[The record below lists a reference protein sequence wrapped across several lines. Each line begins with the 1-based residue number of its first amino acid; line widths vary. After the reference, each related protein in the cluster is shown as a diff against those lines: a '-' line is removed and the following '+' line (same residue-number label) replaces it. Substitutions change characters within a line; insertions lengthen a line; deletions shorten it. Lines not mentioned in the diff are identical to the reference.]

1 MAKERI
7 LVVEDEPIV
16 GEEIREDL
24 ESLGYVVPLVLSSSE
39 GIVEAVNECKP
50 DVVIMDIRLE
60 GSSDGID
67 AAYRI
72 KADFDIPVIYLTA
85 YSDPETLARAA
96 RTSPAAY
103 LIKPFNDR
111 ELAANI
117 SMALASP
124 RSSPRAAQHSA
135 KPLPVEEPLLEILE
149 LPALLLDDAG
159 LILHANRAALGF
171 LGLGTIE
178 GARGQ
183 SLSRFID
190 FGTRSPPTREG
201 VEAKRLV
208 ISADGSAKSVVL
220 RVEALGKRAE
230 GPAASL
236 VILDRMSAK
245 ERGLLESS
253 ADSLNAV
260 FLANLPG
267 HDAAG
272 PDYLTDGFL
281 IPCPS
286 GSGDLYDV
294 FSVSGDRFCFFG
306 LDVMGHGSLAS
317 LVAWQLRELIRRLLE
332 EDGSLGPKALLAK
345 VDENYRVSQLGVER
359 IFFSIA
365 IGFVERA
372 TGRFV
377 LVRAGH
383 PPLILV
389 PAGGPAEAL
398 IGEGQAIGFSEK
410 PAMVEMEGMLGPG
423 GKLLVLSD
431 GLLEALERG
440 GRDLPAVV
448 RLVEEGR
455 DLPLSDFVQS
465 AREEAQEECGSDDA
479 SLLVIERRVSGRRS
493 ASGSPTPYAL

>member
-39 GIVEAVNECKP
+39 GIAEAVNDCKP

-72 KADFDIPVIYLTA
+72 KAEFDIPVIYLTA

-96 RTSPAAY
+96 RTAPAAY
-103 LIKPFNDR
+103 LIKPFNER

-117 SMALASP
+117 SMALSSP
-124 RSSPRAAQHSA
+124 RSAPRLAHHAARR
-135 KPLPVEEPLLEILE
+135 LPMTEPLLEILE
-149 LPALLLDDAG
+149 LPALLLDVAG
-159 LILHANRAALGF
+159 GIVHANHAALDLF
-171 LGLGTIE
+171 GLANIE

-190 FGTRSPPTREG
+190 FGVSAMPSRDG
-201 VEAKRLV
+201 VETKRLV
-208 ISADGSAKSVVL
+208 VSADGSAKSVVL
-220 RVEALGKRAE
+220 RVETLTRE
-230 GPAASL
+230 GGESSGSL

-267 HDAAG
+267 PDAAG
-272 PDYLTDGFL
+272 PGYVTDGFL
-281 IPCPS
+281 LPCPS

-294 FSVSGDRFCFFG
+294 FPMEGDRFCFFG

-317 LVAWQLRELIRRLLE
+317 LVAWQLRELIRRLVA

-345 VDENYRVSQLGVER
+345 VDESYRGNRIGVDP

-383 PPLILV
+383 PPLVLL

-398 IGEGQAIGFSEK
+398 IGEGQALGFSEK
-410 PAMVEMEGMLGPG
+410 PALVEIEGMIGPG
-423 GKLLVLSD
+423 GRLLVLSD
-431 GLLEALERG
+431 GLFEAFERRD
-440 GRDLPAVV
+440 RDLQAVV
-448 RLVEEGR
+448 RLVEGRR
-455 DLPLSDFVQS
+455 DLPLVDFVQS
-465 AREEAQEECGSDDA
+465 AREEAQEECASDDA
-479 SLLVIERRVSGRRS
+479 SFLVIERRVGDRKPV
-493 ASGSPTPYAL
+493 SGSPSPYAL